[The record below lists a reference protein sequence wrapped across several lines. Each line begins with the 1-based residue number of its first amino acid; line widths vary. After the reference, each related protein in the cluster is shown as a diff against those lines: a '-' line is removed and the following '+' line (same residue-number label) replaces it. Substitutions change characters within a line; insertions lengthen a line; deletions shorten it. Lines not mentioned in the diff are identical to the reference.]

1 MPITR
6 PIFIVLGKRLNS
18 DQLTLEGKSR
28 VEGLISALQCHENKT
43 ALVVFCGGVTQRQ
56 SASEAQRMY
65 EYFQTRCQQLALS
78 LPHIQVLLE
87 QQSTSTVENIK
98 HVAQVLLTSGHL
110 RVGDTLTL
118 TLVSNDYHLKRIFE
132 IQQLMDEQGLLRT
145 LDERCQQAGVR
156 LNISRDLNAH
166 ISVPYPHRS
175 QQGVRFLWV
184 DELTTYRVFLEGV
197 TVNAFQRPLE
207 EVRQAPYQIAQTA
220 LAQLRRHCENE
231 PIMLAQLALIAT
243 VVESEADLTTAAS
256 VCDLLAV
263 LDTELTLLN
272 RLCDPELD
280 RTGRW
285 WKR

>member
-28 VEGLISALQCHENKT
+28 VEGLISALQCHENQT

-87 QQSTSTVENIK
+87 QQSTSTVENIE

-197 TVNAFQRPLE
+197 TVNAFQRSLE

-243 VVESEADLTTAAS
+243 VVESEADLTTTAS
-256 VCDLLAV
+256 VGDLLAV

-285 WKR
+285 WKH

>member
-1 MPITR
+1 MPTTR

-28 VEGLISALQCHENKT
+28 VEGLISALQCHENQT

-65 EYFQTRCQQLALS
+65 EYFQTRCQHLALS
-78 LPHIQVLLE
+78 LPHVQVLLE
-87 QQSTSTVENIK
+87 QQSTSTVENIE

-231 PIMLAQLALIAT
+231 PIMLAQLALVAT
-243 VVESEADLTTAAS
+243 VVESEADLTTTAS
-256 VCDLLAV
+256 VGDLLAV

>member
-1 MPITR
+1 MPTTR

-28 VEGLISALQCHENKT
+28 VEGLISALQCHENQT

-78 LPHIQVLLE
+78 LPHVQVLLE
-87 QQSTSTVENIK
+87 QQSTSTVENIE

-197 TVNAFQRPLE
+197 TVNAFQRPIE

-220 LAQLRRHCENE
+220 LDQLRRHCENE

-256 VCDLLAV
+256 VGDLLAV

>member
-1 MPITR
+1 MPTTR

-28 VEGLISALQCHENKT
+28 VEGLISALQCHENQT

-87 QQSTSTVENIK
+87 QQSTSTVENIE

-156 LNISRDLNAH
+156 LNISRDINAH

-197 TVNAFQRPLE
+197 TVNAFQRPIE

-256 VCDLLAV
+256 VGDLLAV

>member
-1 MPITR
+1 MPTTR

-18 DQLTLEGKSR
+18 DQLTLEGKNR
-28 VEGLISALQCHENKT
+28 VEGLISALQCHENQT

-87 QQSTSTVENIK
+87 QQSTSTVENIE

-256 VCDLLAV
+256 VGDLLAV

-285 WKR
+285 WKH

>member
-28 VEGLISALQCHENKT
+28 VEGLISALQCHENQT

-78 LPHIQVLLE
+78 LPHVQVLLE
-87 QQSTSTVENIK
+87 QQSTSTVENIE

-243 VVESEADLTTAAS
+243 VVESEADLTTTAS
-256 VCDLLAV
+256 VGDLLAV

>member
-1 MPITR
+1 MPTTR
-6 PIFIVLGKRLNS
+6 PIFIVLGKRLNA

-28 VEGLISALQCHENKT
+28 VEGLISALQCHENQT

-56 SASEAQRMY
+56 STSEAQRMY
-65 EYFQTRCQQLALS
+65 EYFQARCQQLALS
-78 LPHIQVLLE
+78 LPKIQVLLE
-87 QQSTSTVENIK
+87 KQSTSTVENIE
-98 HVAQVLLTSGHL
+98 HVTQVLLTSGHL

-156 LNISRDLNAH
+156 LNISRDLHAH

-197 TVNAFQRPLE
+197 AVNAFQKNLT

-231 PIMLAQLALIAT
+231 PIMLAMLDLIAT
-243 VVESEADLTTAAS
+243 VVESEVVLTTTAS
-256 VCDLLAV
+256 VGDMLAV

-285 WKR
+285 WKH

>member
-28 VEGLISALQCHENKT
+28 VEGLISALQCHENQT

-78 LPHIQVLLE
+78 LPHVQVLLE
-87 QQSTSTVENIK
+87 QQSTSTVENIE

-175 QQGVRFLWV
+175 QQSVRFLWV

-256 VCDLLAV
+256 VGDLLAV

>member
-1 MPITR
+1 MPTTR

-28 VEGLISALQCHENKT
+28 VEGLISALQCHENQT

-87 QQSTSTVENIK
+87 QQSTSTVENIE

-231 PIMLAQLALIAT
+231 SIMLAQLALIAT
-243 VVESEADLTTAAS
+243 VVESEADLTTTAS
-256 VCDLLAV
+256 VGDLLAV

>member
-28 VEGLISALQCHENKT
+28 VEGLISALQCHENQT

-78 LPHIQVLLE
+78 LPHVQVLLE
-87 QQSTSTVENIK
+87 QQSTSTVENIE

-256 VCDLLAV
+256 VGDLLAV

>member
-28 VEGLISALQCHENKT
+28 VEGLISALQCHENQT
-43 ALVVFCGGVTQRQ
+43 ALVVFCGGVTQGQ

-78 LPHIQVLLE
+78 LPHVQVLLE
-87 QQSTSTVENIK
+87 QQSTSTVENIE

-256 VCDLLAV
+256 VGDLLAV

>member
-1 MPITR
+1 MPTTR

-28 VEGLISALQCHENKT
+28 VEGLISALQCHENQT

-78 LPHIQVLLE
+78 LPHVQVLLE
-87 QQSTSTVENIK
+87 QQSTSTVENIE
-98 HVAQVLLTSGHL
+98 HVAQLLLTSGHL

-132 IQQLMDEQGLLRT
+132 IQQLMNEQGLLRT

-156 LNISRDLNAH
+156 LNISRDINAH

-197 TVNAFQRPLE
+197 TVNAFQRSLE

-256 VCDLLAV
+256 VGDLLAV

>member
-1 MPITR
+1 MPTTR
-6 PIFIVLGKRLNS
+6 PIFIVLGKRLNA

-28 VEGLISALQCHENKT
+28 VEGLISALQCHENQT

-56 SASEAQRMY
+56 STSEAQRMY
-65 EYFQTRCQQLALS
+65 EYFQARCQQLALS
-78 LPHIQVLLE
+78 LPQIQVLLE
-87 QQSTSTVENIK
+87 KQSTSTVENIE
-98 HVAQVLLTSGHL
+98 HVTQVLLTSGHL

-156 LNISRDLNAH
+156 LNISRDLHAH
-166 ISVPYPHRS
+166 ISVPYPHHS
-175 QQGVRFLWV
+175 QQGIRFLWV

-197 TVNAFQRPLE
+197 AVNAFQKNLA

-231 PIMLAQLALIAT
+231 PIMLAMLDLIAT
-243 VVESEADLTTAAS
+243 VVESEVVLTTAAS
-256 VCDLLAV
+256 VGDMLAV

-272 RLCDPELD
+272 RFCDPELD

>member
-28 VEGLISALQCHENKT
+28 VEGLISALQCHENQT

-87 QQSTSTVENIK
+87 QQSTSTVENIE

-118 TLVSNDYHLKRIFE
+118 TLVSNNYHLKRIFE

-156 LNISRDLNAH
+156 LNISRDINAH

-256 VCDLLAV
+256 VGDLLAV

>member
-1 MPITR
+1 MPTTR

-28 VEGLISALQCHENKT
+28 VEGLISALQCHENQT

-78 LPHIQVLLE
+78 LPHVQVLLE
-87 QQSTSTVENIK
+87 QQSTSTVENIE

-132 IQQLMDEQGLLRT
+132 IQQLMNEQGLLRT

-156 LNISRDLNAH
+156 LNISRDINAH

-197 TVNAFQRPLE
+197 TVNAFQRPIE

-256 VCDLLAV
+256 VGDLLAV

>member
-1 MPITR
+1 MPTTR

-78 LPHIQVLLE
+78 LPHVQVLQE
-87 QQSTSTVENIK
+87 QQSTSTVENIE

-110 RVGDTLTL
+110 RVGDSLTL

-156 LNISRDLNAH
+156 LNISRDINAH
-166 ISVPYPHRS
+166 ISVQYPHRS

-256 VCDLLAV
+256 VGDLLAV

>member
-1 MPITR
+1 MPTTR

-28 VEGLISALQCHENKT
+28 VEGLISALQCHENQT

-87 QQSTSTVENIK
+87 QQSTSTVENIE

-231 PIMLAQLALIAT
+231 PIMLAQLALVAT
-243 VVESEADLTTAAS
+243 VVESEADLTTTAS
-256 VCDLLAV
+256 VGDLLAV

>member
-1 MPITR
+1 MPTTR

-28 VEGLISALQCHENKT
+28 VEGLISALQCHENQT

-78 LPHIQVLLE
+78 LPHVQVLLE
-87 QQSTSTVENIK
+87 QQSTSTVENIE

-166 ISVPYPHRS
+166 INVPYPHRS

-256 VCDLLAV
+256 VGDLLAV

>member
-1 MPITR
+1 MPTTR

-28 VEGLISALQCHENKT
+28 VEGLISALQCHENQT

-78 LPHIQVLLE
+78 LPHVQVLLE
-87 QQSTSTVENIK
+87 QQSTSTVENIE

-231 PIMLAQLALIAT
+231 PIMLAQLALVAT
-243 VVESEADLTTAAS
+243 VVESEADLTTTAS
-256 VCDLLAV
+256 VGDLLAV

>member
-28 VEGLISALQCHENKT
+28 VEGLISALQCHENQT

-78 LPHIQVLLE
+78 LPHVQVLLE
-87 QQSTSTVENIK
+87 QQSTSTVENIE

-231 PIMLAQLALIAT
+231 PIMLAQLALVAT
-243 VVESEADLTTAAS
+243 VVESEADLTTTAS
-256 VCDLLAV
+256 VGDLLAV

>member
-1 MPITR
+1 MPTTR

-28 VEGLISALQCHENKT
+28 VEGLISALQCHENQT

-78 LPHIQVLLE
+78 LPHVQVLLE
-87 QQSTSTVENIK
+87 QQSTSTVENIE
-98 HVAQVLLTSGHL
+98 HVAQVLFTSGHL

-156 LNISRDLNAH
+156 LSISRDLNAH

-256 VCDLLAV
+256 VGDLLAV

>member
-28 VEGLISALQCHENKT
+28 VEGLISALQCHENQT

-87 QQSTSTVENIK
+87 QQSTSTVENIE

-256 VCDLLAV
+256 VGDLLAV

>member
-118 TLVSNDYHLKRIFE
+118 TVVSNDYHLKRIFE

>member
-1 MPITR
+1 MPTTR

-28 VEGLISALQCHENKT
+28 VEGLISALQCHENQT

-87 QQSTSTVENIK
+87 QQSTSTVENIE

-231 PIMLAQLALIAT
+231 FIMLAQLALIAT

-256 VCDLLAV
+256 VGDLLAV

>member
-1 MPITR
+1 MPTTR

-28 VEGLISALQCHENKT
+28 VEGLISALQCHENQT

-87 QQSTSTVENIK
+87 QQSTSTVENIE

-256 VCDLLAV
+256 VGDLLAV

-285 WKR
+285 WKH